1 MSFQTFASAAHHPSR
16 PRSGDPVLR
25 VDKFLVPR
33 VVLDEFMV
41 QIQRIDRAVAIQPGC
56 LRHQVLM
63 QIEEPGGADV
73 AVMTIVEW
81 ADAAALH
88 AAKALMQQRYAQE
101 GFKPAAF
108 MQALGVRADMGSYGV
123 VA

>member
-1 MSFQTFASAAHHPSR
+1 MSLQALAPAAYHPSR
-16 PRSGDPVLR
+16 PRTGDPVWR
-25 VDKFLVPR
+25 VDKFLVPQAM
-33 VVLDEFMV
+33 LDEFML

-63 QIEEPGGADV
+63 QIEAPGTADV

-108 MQALGVRADMGSYGV
+108 MQALGVRTDMGTYGLV
-123 VA
+123 P

>member
-1 MSFQTFASAAHHPSR
+1 VFRA
-16 PRSGDPVLR
+16 
-25 VDKFLVPR
+25 DKFCVPLA
-33 VVLDEFMV
+33 VLDDFMA
-41 QIQRIDRAVAIQPGC
+41 QIQQIDRRIAAMPGC
-56 LRHQVLM
+56 LRHLVLL
-63 QIEEPGGADV
+63 QLDAPDAQEV